1 MKVCLIMGVFCVVG
15 LMVGVVVVQVVENV
29 IVLYWWILGGELKV
43 VGVLKDDL
51 QKQGYVWKDFVVV
64 GGVGVV
70 VMIVLKIKVIS
81 GDFLLVVQI
90 KGLLIQDWVDQ
101 GVFVNIDLVVGDW
114 KQNLLLEI
122 DKIIKYKGYMVV
134 VLFLVYCVNWLYIN
148 KVVFDKVGVKVL
160 IIWFEFFVVVD
171 KLKVVGI
178 QLVVMGGQLWQ
189 DLMLWED
196 VVLLQGLVFYKKVL
210 VDFDQVM
217 LMLLQMLLVFDMVC
231 KIQGYFD
238 IGCNG
243 CDWNFVIVMVI
254 NGKVGMQFMGDWVKG
269 EFENVG
275 KKVGKDYVCVLV
287 LGIVNLYMFNVDLF
301 VFFQQKGEKNVML
314 GQFVFVKM
322 IMMLDFQEQFSLLKG
337 LVLVCFGVKMDKFDD
352 CVKKLY
358 VDEQIVIKL
367 GGFVLLFVYGMV

>member
-134 VLFLVYCVNWLYIN
+134 VLFLVYCVNWFYIN

-322 IMMLDFQEQFSLLKG
+322 IMMFEFQEQFSLLKG